1 MTHALDTHT
10 GLPVQTVTAAAV
22 RLDRAATEQ
31 HEACAALRS
40 ECALLAAR
48 PDSDRPVRLRTPA
61 STPRSDPGPP
71 QIPALARLPRV
82 LLVEDNEQ
90 LLRIMALRLERA
102 GYHVEAV
109 LTGHEACARL
119 RRGWDVI
126 IADLNLGPGCTGVS
140 VLREASVWCRDAKR
154 IALSG
159 ELVGDELD
167 RAARAAQAHV
177 AVAKVAGRTP
187 VADLIAAIRGLEVH
201 RET

>member
-48 PDSDRPVRLRTPA
+48 PDSARATRLRTPPSTPSA
-61 STPRSDPGPP
+61 STGPP
-71 QIPALARLPRV
+71 KIPTLARRLRV
-82 LLVEDNEQ
+82 LLVEDDEQ
-90 LLRIMALRLERA
+90 LARLVLVRLERA

-119 RRGWDVI
+119 RRGWDI
-126 IADLNLGPGCTGVS
+126 IVADLDLGPGCTGVS
-140 VLREASVWCRDAKR
+140 VLREA
-154 IALSG
+154 ALVCPNAARLAWSG
-159 ELVGDELD
+159 ALMGIELT
-167 RAARAAQAHV
+167 RAARGAQAHV
-177 AVAKVAGRTP
+177 AVAKGAGRAP
-187 VADLIAAIRGLEVH
+187 VADLIAAIRGLEV